1 MDRESF
7 ILSAINHYWNDAN
20 DQLSNGGELPL
31 SGKRRPL
38 GDIEKEQ
45 LEERKKM
52 CGFLINEIALPSR
65 TEGFKTYRHTQNPKE
80 EEFHD
85 KFIEWYLSPGSGN
98 VDLLVFPPADDHQTY
113 AVDTLTDREIRIVIT
128 MIQWMGTPLGQ
139 SLMRECGFEP
149 VKK

>member
-1 MDRESF
+1 MDKEGL
-7 ILSAINHYWNDAN
+7 IQSALNHYWNAAH
-20 DQLSNGGELPL
+20 DQLSNGGALSL
-31 SGKRRPL
+31 SGERRPL
-38 GDIEKEQ
+38 GDIEKKHLEEQ
-45 LEERKKM
+45 LKM
-52 CGFLINEIALPSR
+52 CKTLMDELDEIQPMG
-65 TEGFKTYRHTQNPKE
+65 GFKTYRHTQNPKE

-98 VDLLVFPPADDHQTY
+98 VDLLVFPPEDDHQTY
-113 AVDTLTDREIRIVIT
+113 AVDTLTDREKRIVIT